1 MPNQHLIQLVDSLS
15 LVLSSTVSFLR
26 ENGAAISGDEPTD
39 CPGWTVKDHLSHMVG
54 LEQVLAGSPLPDV
67 ELPNLPHVVTELD
80 EYMELPVQA
89 RRPLPLVSVIDEMA
103 GMTNRRM
110 STYRQLIDGGEQ
122 DVPGPLGRTRPLSE
136 ALERRLFD
144 LWTHEQDIRRACGHP
159 IRDSD
164 ETASGLVIDTVLG
177 AWAKVLPEHVTDDGI
192 LRVNVADY
200 ASSDIEMIF
209 GDGGPVAVL
218 GLDLTEVYR
227 LACGRGT
234 TDDILRK
241 ATVAGARDLLN
252 AVLPH
257 LNISL

>member
-1 MPNQHLIQLVDSLS
+1 MPNQQSIEIVDSLA

-26 ENGAAISGDEPTD
+26 ENGSTISGDEPTD
-39 CPGWTVKDHLSHMVG
+39 CPGWSVKDQLSHMVG

-67 ELPNLPHVVTELD
+67 DLPQLSHVVTELD

-89 RRPLPLVSVIDEMA
+89 RRALPLVSVIDELA
-103 GMTNRRM
+103 GMTNRRV
-110 STYRQLIDGGEQ
+110 STYRQLIDEGEQ
-122 DVPGPLGRTRPLSE
+122 EVAGPLGSSRPLSQ
-136 ALERRLFD
+136 ALDGRLFD

-159 IRDSD
+159 IRESD
-164 ETASGLVIDTVLG
+164 ETASSLVIDTVLG
-177 AWAKVLPEHVTDDGI
+177 GWSATLPEHVTEHGT
-192 LRVNVADY
+192 LRVNVAGF
-200 ASSDIEMIF
+200 ASSDVELVF

-241 ATVAGARDLLN
+241 ATVAGARDLLD

-257 LNISL
+257 LVITP